1 MSSLLLGHSSTSC
14 ASTSHASTCHVKS
27 FNMFKKLK
35 GQQWKSIV
43 SKKAGSASDK
53 EIEVQIN
60 IGLMVWSDKNV
71 CIKPKRGKRLALR
84 VSNKA
89 TYKVILQKVVE
100 KWRAFNSDLY
110 DENEDYILLLEN
122 GEEAQFLPGSSA
134 SKEFFSLKRYKEET
148 GKDYNKIVLYLCK
161 LSDFH
166 LELNS
171 ESDRDTDELVEEPEK
186 KRLKSLTTDEEPDA
200 SAVFASDE
208 KIAIELQREF
218 DNELSIDMIDAVEN
232 MEDGK
237 DDNMSM
243 GTIHQDIS
251 SVIKSLSQKVDQD
264 GQFFIVSRRGSPF
277 PRVLS
282 LWQREANRSS
292 PEKVLRVRY
301 SGENGVDSGA
311 LSQEFLAQLIN
322 DMGLAVFP
330 DGAPINSLYNVH
342 NKSFKTCG
350 EIIAV
355 SLAQG
360 GPAPSFL
367 DESVYQL
374 MLDPDVNIGNLDVD
388 RHFTAKDKELFDAVR
403 ACDTFEGALCDV
415 IVDHGYT
422 GIIDHDHKE
431 DVIGTMQLSIMT
443 KRLLYMKEFC
453 EGLKLY
459 GAYDVIRGNASL
471 CKPLFVKGS
480 NQVVDANYVFSLVN
494 PSYSEQGSSKRPL
507 EEAVIDNLQ
516 DFLMSLEDEQI
527 TGYSEPVAWKDFND
541 TNTESSEVERFQSM
555 DTTPSGVLGWLTGQ
569 KYRPLNGEPLN
580 VTALFDHD
588 CFTRNP
594 NHTICFPRVAACS
607 KEITFPV
614 SHMKTPE
621 QFKHVLLLAMCK
633 GNAFGNA

>member
-1 MSSLLLGHSSTSC
+1 
-14 ASTSHASTCHVKS
+14 
-27 FNMFKKLK
+27 
-35 GQQWKSIV
+35 
-43 SKKAGSASDK
+43 
-53 EIEVQIN
+53 
-60 IGLMVWSDKNV
+60 
-71 CIKPKRGKRLALR
+71 
-84 VSNKA
+84 
-89 TYKVILQKVVE
+89 
-100 KWRAFNSDLY
+100 
-110 DENEDYILLLEN
+110 
-122 GEEAQFLPGSSA
+122 
-134 SKEFFSLKRYKEET
+134 
-148 GKDYNKIVLYLCK
+148 
-161 LSDFH
+161 
-166 LELNS
+166 
-171 ESDRDTDELVEEPEK
+171 
-186 KRLKSLTTDEEPDA
+186 
-200 SAVFASDE
+200 
-208 KIAIELQREF
+208 
-218 DNELSIDMIDAVEN
+218 
-232 MEDGK
+232 
-237 DDNMSM
+237 
-243 GTIHQDIS
+243 
-251 SVIKSLSQKVDQD
+251 
-264 GQFFIVSRRGSPF
+264 
-277 PRVLS
+277 
-282 LWQREANRSS
+282 
-292 PEKVLRVRY
+292 
-301 SGENGVDSGA
+301 
-311 LSQEFLAQLIN
+311 
-322 DMGLAVFP
+322 
-330 DGAPINSLYNVH
+330 
-342 NKSFKTCG
+342 
-350 EIIAV
+350 
-355 SLAQG
+355 
-360 GPAPSFL
+360 
-367 DESVYQL
+367 

-569 KYRPLNGEPLN
+569 KHRPLNGEPLN